1 MSEVNELVEF
11 YKIAAG
17 MADIQEKGNFLPD
30 MSTKEGYEAS
40 KRFVLDITTPT
51 RTKLDKAH
59 KTAKQYWK
67 VGGQNV
73 DKKKNE
79 IMDLLVDIQKPH
91 QEAYKEF
98 DQIAKDK
105 KLKFEADIQDKING
119 FYDFK
124 FLVDINVTTSDEMA
138 SIINSCG
145 ETDTVSGFY
154 HRQKDA
160 EAAKHE
166 TMIILND
173 CLMSIVSRET
183 ETKRQ
188 EDLAEE
194 NRLRQIQIDE
204 QQEAM
209 RLQQEEMD
217 RKQEEFDRVENEAAA
232 KAQHE
237 ADEKQRLIDEANR
250 AEQEKQQAIERE
262 EYAKQQ
268 SELAADQAR
277 EDEAQRQYNE
287 RIEKEAAAAKR
298 EANKAHNRKINR
310 AIVKVLVDNGI
321 SEDDAIKMV
330 TLAAQKQL
338 PQLTINY

>member
-11 YKIAAG
+11 DKIAAG

-79 IMDLLVDIQKPH
+79 IMDLLVDIQRPH

-105 KLKFEADIQDKING
+105 KLKFEADLNEKITVIYN
-119 FYDFK
+119 YRVLPPQANSSVIAD
-124 FLVDINVTTSDEMA
+124 LINT
-138 SIINSCG
+138 CG
-145 ETDTVSGFY
+145 ETDTQEGFY
-154 HRQKDA
+154 HRASD
-160 EAAKHE
+160 AAKVRLESLEVLNELLMGAVAHE
-166 TMIILND
+166 
-173 CLMSIVSRET
+173 SEQQ
-183 ETKRQ
+183 RQ
-188 EDLAEE
+188 AELAEE

-217 RKQEEFDRVENEAAA
+217 RKQEEFDRVANEAAE

-268 SELAADQAR
+268 SELAAEQAR
-277 EDEAQRQYNE
+277 EDEAQRQHNE
-287 RIEKEAAAAKR
+287 RIEQEAAAAKR

-310 AIVKVLVDNGI
+310 AIVKVLVANGI

-338 PQLTINY
+338 PQLIINY